1 VLVPV
6 PLADP
11 PLVLVPVPLPVEPE
25 PPREPEP
32 AGTLATGGVV
42 RVLLGVTVLVG
53 VTARTAGVKGAG
65 WLTATAT
72 VEVGWGV
79 ARLGAVERWEAARRS
94 GAVFNP
100 GVAGAGV
107 TAMIPSR
114 DSADR
119 VAGTSVAWPAAGL
132 VSVAA
137 PTANATP
144 NATIVAANIN
154 SSIRPNGR
162 LEYSAAGTRMPFAT
176 ECSLKVDPAITR
188 SQVTRGLSLE
198 FIIPPIWSS
207 MTAGHARAAGA
218 LFIRGGAQSP
228 EVG

>member
-25 PPREPEP
+25 PPREPDDPP
-32 AGTLATGGVV
+32 AGTLGAGVVV

-72 VEVGWGV
+72 VEVRWGV
-79 ARLGAVERWEAARRS
+79 ARPGAVERWEAAGRS
-94 GAVFNP
+94 GAVFKP

-114 DSADR
+114 DSGDR
-119 VAGTSVAWPAAGL
+119 VTGASVAWPAAGL

-137 PTANATP
+137 PTANAIP

-154 SSIRPNGR
+154 SSIRPDGR
-162 LEYSAAGTRMPFAT
+162 VEYSLAGARMPFAT
-176 ECSLKVDPAITR
+176 ERSLKVDPAITR
-188 SQVTRGLSLE
+188 SQVTRG
-198 FIIPPIWSS
+198 
-207 MTAGHARAAGA
+207 
-218 LFIRGGAQSP
+218 
-228 EVG
+228 